1 MKSTQGR
8 NGSVEIL
15 IAEDSPTQAEQLQ
28 NLLEGHGYKVV
39 AAANGRKAL
48 EALRRRRPALVISDI
63 VMPEMNGYELCQA
76 IKDDEAL
83 KDIPVILVTTLSDVL
98 DIMKGLECGADNF
111 IRKPYEEKYL
121 LARVDYLLMNQEMRK
136 GQKMQMGM
144 EIHLGGQRH
153 FITAE
158 RQQIVDLLISVYEEA
173 IHLNEELKVKQGELA
188 DSNRALSGLY
198 HIAEGLNHAVSERE
212 VCERTLEH
220 ALELPGVRAG
230 WISLREG
237 ESGFRI
243 AAARN
248 LPPALQVAGAME
260 GMCECRRRLL
270 AGKLDHVTNLVECER
285 LGKAAGDI
293 QGLRH
298 HASVPLWN
306 GDQMLGVMNLVGAD
320 QGLFREDE
328 LETLYSVGHQVAI
341 ALERARLHE
350 HLEQLVEARTAALQA
365 SEARLRTIIEAE
377 PECVKIVDEYGRVV
391 QMNAA
396 GLAMIEADS
405 LEQVQGD
412 KIAELVVAPQREAY
426 RTFEAGVLD
435 GKSAVFEFEV
445 VGLKGTHR
453 WLESHAVP
461 LPEQQDG
468 RLQML
473 AITRDV
479 TERKRIQEEQARL
492 VAIIEATP
500 DFVATGDL
508 DGHALY
514 INQAGL
520 RMLGY
525 APEQDVSKL
534 RVGGG
539 QPDWALKLVLETG
552 IPHAIERGTWS
563 GETAFLRPDGK
574 EMPVLQVIIAHKR
587 LDGSVEYLSTI
598 ARDITERKA
607 DEAKIK
613 RLNRIYS
620 VLSGIN
626 TTIVRVR
633 ERQELFDEACR
644 IAVEHGEFTF
654 AWIGTLDADTQQVTP
669 VAKAGHDDGY
679 LAQINLS
686 VAEDAPGN
694 CPLTAE
700 VITLAKPV
708 ICNDIA
714 SDDDRCARCAWR
726 AEALQRGYRSVAV
739 FPLILGER
747 PVGVF
752 VLYAPEAGVFDEE
765 EMRLLVEMAGDISFA
780 LDHLEKEARLDYLAY
795 YDAVTGLPNRA
806 LFLDRVD
813 QKIGVARRDGKVFSV
828 IMLDLNRFS
837 SINETLGRPAGD
849 DLLRQLTQRL
859 QGMLGETDILA
870 HFSADYFGIATRC
883 EDASV
888 NIVHVL
894 EQILSAIQDRSF
906 LVGGQELRMSARA
919 GVASYP
925 ADGQDIEALFH
936 NAESALKN
944 AKLSGDKYLFY
955 TPAFNALVAEKLS
968 LENKLRRALEREEL
982 VLHYQPKVDLGSGQI
997 SGLEALLRWD
1007 DPENGLVPPLKFI
1020 PLLEETGMILEAGLW
1035 ALEKAVADSLAWQ
1048 AKGLPSPR
1056 IAVNVS
1062 PLQLQQKDFVSM
1074 IARVVKGDREVA
1086 GRLELEITESLIMQ
1100 NIEANIEKLQA
1111 VREMGVEVA
1120 IDDFGTGYSSLSYL
1134 AKLPVNVLKI
1144 DRAFIMNM
1152 ASNADDLS
1160 IVSTIIALAHSLNM
1174 RVVAEGVETG
1184 EQARLLR
1191 VLKCD
1196 EIQGFL
1202 FSPGV
1207 PAEQIEQFLRE
1218 KKALLG

>member
-1 MKSTQGR
+1 MKSTRGK

-28 NLLEGHGYKVV
+28 NLLEGHGYRVV
-39 AAANGRKAL
+39 VAANGRKAL
-48 EALRRRRPALVISDI
+48 ESLRRRKPSLVISDI
-63 VMPEMNGYELCQA
+63 VMPEMNGYELCKA
-76 IKDDEAL
+76 IKADEAL
-83 KDIPVILVTTLSDVL
+83 RDIPVILVTTLSDVL

-136 GQKMQMGM
+136 SQKMQMGM

-173 IHLNEELKVKQGELA
+173 IHLNEELKVKQSELA
-188 DSNRALSGLY
+188 DSNHVLTGLY
-198 HIAEGLNHAVSERE
+198 HIAEGLNHAVSERA
-212 VCERTLEH
+212 VCEKALEH

-230 WISLREG
+230 WIFLQEG
-237 ESGFRI
+237 ESGFRLG
-243 AAARN
+243 AACN
-248 LPPALQVAGAME
+248 LPSALQVPGAME
-260 GMCECRRRLL
+260 GLCECRRRFL
-270 AGKLDHVTNLVECER
+270 AGELDHVTSILECER
-285 LGKAAGDI
+285 LGKAKAGT
-293 QGLRH
+293 QGLRY

-306 GDQMLGVMNLVGAD
+306 GDQILGVMNLVGAD

-328 LETLYSVGHQVAI
+328 LETLYGVGHQVGI

-350 HLEQLVEARTAALQA
+350 HLEQLVEERTAAL
-365 SEARLRTIIEAE
+365 TAE
-377 PECVKIVDEYGRVV
+377 
-391 QMNAA
+391 
-396 GLAMIEADS
+396 
-405 LEQVQGD
+405 
-412 KIAELVVAPQREAY
+412 IA
-426 RTFEAGVLD
+426 
-435 GKSAVFEFEV
+435 
-445 VGLKGTHR
+445 
-453 WLESHAVP
+453 
-461 LPEQQDG
+461 
-468 RLQML
+468 
-473 AITRDV
+473 
-479 TERKRIQEEQARL
+479 ERKRAEARI
-492 VAIIEATP
+492 V
-500 DFVATGDL
+500 
-508 DGHALY
+508 
-514 INQAGL
+514 
-520 RMLGY
+520 
-525 APEQDVSKL
+525 
-534 RVGGG
+534 
-539 QPDWALKLVLETG
+539 
-552 IPHAIERGTWS
+552 
-563 GETAFLRPDGK
+563 
-574 EMPVLQVIIAHKR
+574 
-587 LDGSVEYLSTI
+587 
-598 ARDITERKA
+598 
-607 DEAKIK
+607 

-633 ERQELFDEACR
+633 EPQELFDEACR
-644 IAVEHGEFTF
+644 IAVEHGKFAF

-669 VAKAGHDDGY
+669 VARAGLDDGY
-679 LAQINLS
+679 LSRINLS
-686 VAEDAPGN
+686 VAEDARGN

-700 VITLAKPV
+700 AITQAKPV

-726 AEALQRGYRSVAV
+726 AEALQRGYRSVAM
-739 FPLILGER
+739 FPLLLGER

-752 VLYAPEAGVFDEE
+752 VLYAPEADVFDEE

-795 YDAVTGLPNRA
+795 YDAVTGLPNRT

-837 SINETLGRPAGD
+837 SINETLGRQAGD
-849 DLLRQLTQRL
+849 DLLRQITQRL
-859 QGMLGETDILA
+859 QGMLGETDIFA

-883 EDASV
+883 DDASV

-894 EQILSAIQDRSF
+894 ERMLSAIQDQPF
-906 LVGGQELRMSARA
+906 LVGGQELRISARA
-919 GVASYP
+919 GVSSYP
-925 ADGQDIEALFH
+925 TDGQDIEALFH
-936 NAESALKN
+936 NAESALKK
-944 AKLSGDKYLFY
+944 AKLSGDRYLFY

-982 VLHYQPKVDLGSGQI
+982 VLHYQPKVDLDSGQI
-997 SGLEALLRWD
+997 SGLEALLRWN

-1048 AKGLPSPR
+1048 AKGLRSPR
-1056 IAVNVS
+1056 VAVNVS
-1062 PLQLQQKDFVSM
+1062 PIQLQQKDFVSM
-1074 IARVVKGDREVA
+1074 IERVVKGDREVA

-1100 NIEANIEKLQA
+1100 DIEANIEKLQA
-1111 VREMGVEVA
+1111 IREMGVEVA
-1120 IDDFGTGYSSLSYL
+1120 IDDFGTGYSSLSYI
-1134 AKLPVNVLKI
+1134 AKLPVSTLKI

-1152 ASNADDLS
+1152 TSNADDLS
-1160 IVSTIIALAHSLNM
+1160 IVSTIISLAHSLKM

-1184 EQARLLR
+1184 EQARFLR

-1218 KKALLG
+1218 QKLLPG

>member
-1 MKSTQGR
+1 MKSKKTMT
-8 NGSVEIL
+8 NTVEIL

-28 NLLEGHGYKVV
+28 NLLEGHGYRVV

-48 EALRRRRPALVISDI
+48 EALRRRRPALLISDI

-76 IKDDEAL
+76 IKSDAAL

-136 GQKMQMGM
+136 SQKMQIGM

-173 IHLNEELKVKQGELA
+173 IHLNEELKIKQGELA
-188 DSNRALSGLY
+188 DSNRALTGLY
-198 HIAEGLNHAVSERE
+198 HVAEGLNHAVSERE
-212 VCERTLEH
+212 VCEMALEH
-220 ALELPGVRAG
+220 VVEIPGVQAG

-237 ESGFRI
+237 ESGFRL

-248 LPPALQVAGAME
+248 LPPALQTPGAME
-260 GMCECRRRLL
+260 GLCECRRRLL
-270 AGKLDHVTNLVECER
+270 AGELDRVTNILECDR
-285 LGKAAGDI
+285 LGKAKGETH
-293 QGLRH
+293 GLRY

-320 QGLFREDE
+320 QGLFKEEE
-328 LETLYSVGHQVAI
+328 LETLYGVGHQVGI

-350 HLEQLVEARTAALQA
+350 HLERLVEERTAALHE
-365 SEARLRTIIEAE
+365 SEARYRSLVEGVDAIVWEADAQTLQFTFVNRQAEVILGYPLAQWLTE
-377 PECVKIVDEYGRVV
+377 PSFWVDHLHPEDREQAVAFCSAAVAQRKDHQLEYRVLAADGRVV
-391 QMNAA
+391 
-396 GLAMIEADS
+396 
-405 LEQVQGD
+405 
-412 KIAELVVAPQREAY
+412 
-426 RTFEAGVLD
+426 
-435 GKSAVFEFEV
+435 
-445 VGLKGTHR
+445 
-453 WLESHAVP
+453 WLRDIVRVP
-461 LPEQQDG
+461 VEP
-468 RLQML
+468 
-473 AITRDV
+473 
-479 TERKRIQEEQARL
+479 
-492 VAIIEATP
+492 
-500 DFVATGDL
+500 
-508 DGHALY
+508 
-514 INQAGL
+514 
-520 RMLGY
+520 
-525 APEQDVSKL
+525 
-534 RVGGG
+534 
-539 QPDWALKLVLETG
+539 
-552 IPHAIERGTWS
+552 
-563 GETAFLRPDGK
+563 
-574 EMPVLQVIIAHKR
+574 
-587 LDGSVEYLSTI
+587 DGSVRRL
-598 ARDITERKA
+598 RGLMVDITQHKA
-607 DEAKIK
+607 AEARIA

-644 IAVEHGEFTF
+644 IAVEHGKFTF

-669 VAKAGHDDGY
+669 VARAGRDDGY
-679 LAQINLS
+679 LSRINLR
-686 VAEDAPGN
+686 ATEDAPGN
-694 CPLTAE
+694 CALTARAL
-700 VITLAKPV
+700 TRRQPA

-714 SDDDRCARCAWR
+714 TDQSMQALR

-739 FPLILGER
+739 FPLLLGDR
-747 PVGVF
+747 AVGVF
-752 VLYAPEAGVFDEE
+752 LLYAPEADVFDAE
-765 EMRLLVEMAGDISFA
+765 EMLLLVEMAGDISFA

-795 YDAVTGLPNRA
+795 YDAVTGLPNRT

-813 QKIGVARRDGKVFSV
+813 QKIGVARRDSKVFSV
-828 IMLDLNRFS
+828 IMIDLNRFS
-837 SINETLGRPAGD
+837 SINETLGRQAGD
-849 DLLRQLTQRL
+849 DLLHQVTQRL

-894 EQILSAIQDRSF
+894 EQILSAIQDQPF
-906 LVGGQELRMSARA
+906 LIGGQELRMSARA

-925 ADGQDIEALFH
+925 ADGRDIETLFH

-968 LENKLRRALEREEL
+968 LENKLRRALEQEQL
-982 VLHYQPKVDLGSGQI
+982 VLHYQPKVDLDSGQI
-997 SGLEALLRWD
+997 SGLEALMRWD

-1035 ALEKAVADSLAWQ
+1035 ALEKAVADSLGWQ
-1048 AKGLPSPR
+1048 AKGLRSPR
-1056 IAVNVS
+1056 VAVNVS
-1062 PLQLQQKDFVSM
+1062 PIQLQQKDFVSM

-1100 NIEANIEKLQA
+1100 DIEANIEKLQA
-1111 VREMGVEVA
+1111 IREMGVEVA

-1144 DRAFIMNM
+1144 DRAFIINM

-1160 IVSTIIALAHSLNM
+1160 IVSTIIALAHSLKM

-1191 VLKCD
+1191 QLKCD

-1207 PAEQIEQFLRE
+1207 PAEQIEHFLRE
-1218 KKALLG
+1218 GKSLPR